1 MESTGGRAVAD
12 NRSYRCFARWKV
24 SAGGGNRTKGRA
36 LTNTTCSRKTHVSR
50 RLMPRE
56 DARRPSLPAASTKQ
70 AGGSAREAGIR
81 GLAREQSRVWEGP
94 RVGKGYITLE
104 SLSPYLDDVLL
115 PAGVDGRGWSRSRTS
130 GSASDQIMA
139 SADRALAASS
149 VRPSSVAARAV
160 PRSERA
166 RRG

>member
-36 LTNTTCSRKTHVSR
+36 RTNTTCSRKTHVSR

-56 DARRPSLPAASTKQ
+56 DARRPSSPAASTKR

-81 GLAREQSRVWEGP
+81 GLAREQSSVWASPWVGEGH
-94 RVGKGYITLE
+94 ITLE
-104 SLSPYLDDVLL
+104 SLSLYLDDVLL

-139 SADRALAASS
+139 RADRASAASS
-149 VRPSSVAARAV
+149 MRPSCEAARAV
-160 PRSERA
+160 PRRERA